1 MEKEVRSF
9 KIERSQSRDV
19 TGYAALYEEYDLGPF
34 RERIERSCFD
44 NLDEQDVRALFNH
57 NNDHVLARS
66 KNGKGTLKLQA
77 DAKGLKFDFSLPD
90 TAFGNDIVTKLERG
104 DVDQCSWQFDISDHS
119 WEDVYAEKP
128 LHIVRGVSKI
138 HDISLVTFPA
148 NTNTS
153 AALRSLEQAKKET
166 ITIKE
171 PIKMAEETTAAATTA
186 AATTAAATTAAAPVE
201 ETRAANFVD
210 SSVISRG
217 ITKNEA
223 RDFAKFSPMKVIRE
237 LTTQG
242 RLTGFEAELNQEGI
256 TEAKRYSGGEKEG
269 LAFHVPV
276 GLQKQARAQLADSTA
291 NLGGNLITSD
301 FKNFVNFLWPD
312 TPTMKLCSVY
322 DNLEGDV
329 IFPVEAGVPTL
340 GWGTEVAAS
349 SAQNATF
356 NQVTSGPTR
365 AHMTMEMSRRVLL
378 QEHSSGLQGRLVN
391 QLNNAY
397 NTGLETAI
405 LTGPGTGSAPTGI
418 MTALNA
424 SAQVVGVPTFKKIVD
439 LFELVLAS
447 ANSLKGNLAYVTD
460 PATLAFLKTTVL
472 DAGSGRFLAEGK
484 LNETLMANGYPVYT
498 TTTMPLF
505 TAKHGMIFGN
515 FADCA
520 INLWGGPV
528 LMVNPYTKM
537 KESLI
542 EIYMERQLDVK
553 VLRDASFA
561 ISKDIVYA

>member
-19 TGYAALYEEYDLGPF
+19 TGYAATYADYDMGSF
-34 RERIERSCFD
+34 IERIEPACFD
-44 NLDEQDVRALFNH
+44 NLEKHDVRALLNH
-57 NNDHVLARS
+57 DANHLLARS
-66 KNGKGTLKLQA
+66 KFGKGTLKLKA
-77 DAKGLKFDFSLPD
+77 DERGLRFDFSLPD
-90 TAFGNDIVTKLERG
+90 TSIGNDTVIKLERG
-104 DVDQCSWQFDISDHS
+104 DIDQCSWAFYIQDEE
-119 WEDVYAEKP
+119 WRNLEAEKP
-128 LHIVRGVSKI
+128 LRIIRSVSRI
-138 HDISLVTFPA
+138 DDISLVTYPA
-148 NTNTS
+148 NPNTS

-186 AATTAAATTAAAPVE
+186 AAPVE

-210 SSVISRG
+210 SSVIARG
-217 ITKNEA
+217 ISKNEA
-223 RDFAKFSPMKVIRE
+223 RDFAKFNPMKVIRE

-291 NLGGNLITSD
+291 NLGGNLITPD

-356 NQVTSGPTR
+356 NQVTSAPTR

-397 NTGLETAI
+397 NTGLETVI
-405 LTGPGTGSAPTGI
+405 LTGTGASSQPTGI

-484 LNETLMANGYPVYT
+484 LNETLMANGYPVHT

-553 VLRDASFA
+553 VLRNDSFA